1 MKLFAGAGACALVLG
16 LAACGSSPSNEG
28 AASEQ
33 AGQAGKPAAA
43 AAPKTKLTVLAPAGS
58 ATVRTGQV
66 VVRGTV
72 VPADAQVQVM
82 GRTAKVSAGLFRAT
96 AALEMGANDIDV
108 VAVATGAEPVTT
120 TVSVTRG
127 RTAAQ
132 LAAAA
137 AAKKKRQARAAAARK
152 AKAERA
158 AARRAAKADKA
169 AATSSGSSDCIVVPN
184 VVGKNHQSGQDTM
197 QAAGLYMLDEEDASG
212 QGRMLLFDRN
222 WVDVAQDPAA
232 GQCVSADTTVMLTAK
247 KIGE

>member
-1 MKLFAGAGACALVLG
+1 MKLFAGAGACALALG
-16 LAACGSSPSNEG
+16 LAACGSSPSEES
-28 AASEQ
+28 AASKQ
-33 AGQAGKPAAA
+33 GGQASKPAAA
-43 AAPKTKLTVLAPAGS
+43 ATPNTKLTVLAPAGS
-58 ATVRTGQV
+58 ATVRADHV

-82 GRTAKVSAGLFRAT
+82 GKTAKVSDGLFRT
-96 AALEMGANDIDV
+96 NAALQMGANDIDV
-108 VAVATGAEPVTT
+108 VAVVTGAEPVTT

-158 AARRAAKADKA
+158 AARRAAKTKQA
-169 AATSSGSSDCIVVPN
+169 AATSSSSSDCIVVPN
-184 VVGKNHQSGQDTM
+184 VVGKNHQAGQDRM

-212 QGRMLLFDRN
+212 QGRVLLFDRN
-222 WVDVAQDPAA
+222 WVDVAQDPAP
-232 GQCVSADTTVMLTAK
+232 GQCVSADTTVTLSAK